1 MHQPTFAATPAE
13 LGVPV
18 AHRERVAAIVAIT
31 DATCDAHLDTEY
43 AELCRRLL
51 ARLARKHPCPLGR
64 GEVRLWAAGTLYAV
78 GQLNFLFDRSQDPH
92 MSGDE
97 LAEHLR
103 VVKSSMANKAALIRK
118 ALDLRGYEPELMR
131 RAVLEQ
137 PPFIWV
143 AAYDGRPSDH
153 RSRPARQDDQA
164 RAARPHPRAQRAHG
178 DMTHGPRQHAPAEA
192 AAGHPLSVSPPYLDH
207 HCRSRPYAVTSRIGS
222 ITRTEHYSDR
232 EAAARGAEQ
241 ARRDLALLATRLDD
255 RR

>member
-1 MHQPTFAATPAE
+1 MHQPIFAATPAE

-18 AHRERVAAIVAIT
+18 AHRGRVAAIVAIT
-31 DATCDAHLDTEY
+31 DATCDAHLDAEY

-92 MSGDE
+92 MSADE

-118 ALDLRGYEPELMR
+118 ALDLRGYEPELIR

-143 AAYDGRPSDH
+143 AAHDMRPGDN
-153 RSRPARQDDQA
+153 RSRPAGQDDQA
-164 RAARPHPRAQRAHG
+164 RPH
-178 DMTHGPRQHAPAEA
+178 
-192 AAGHPLSVSPPYLDH
+192 GH
-207 HCRSRPYAVTSRIGS
+207 I
-222 ITRTEHYSDR
+222 
-232 EAAARGAEQ
+232 
-241 ARRDLALLATRLDD
+241 LALSEHTAT
-255 RR
+255 

>member
-1 MHQPTFAATPAE
+1 MHRPTFAATPAE
-13 LGVPV
+13 LSVPV

-31 DATCDAHLDTEY
+31 DATCHAHLDTEY

-103 VVKSSMANKAALIRK
+103 VVKSSMANKAALICR

-131 RAVLEQ
+131 RAVLEE

-143 AAYDGRPSDH
+143 AAYDGRPSDN
-153 RSRPARQDDQA
+153 RSRPAWQDD
-164 RAARPHPRAQRAHG
+164 
-178 DMTHGPRQHAPAEA
+178 PAEPR
-192 AAGHPLSVSPPYLDH
+192 GRIPELS
-207 HCRSRPYAVTSRIGS
+207 
-222 ITRTEHYSDR
+222 EHT
-232 EAAARGAEQ
+232 
-241 ARRDLALLATRLDD
+241 AT
-255 RR
+255 